1 MSDFFDIVNGWV
13 EETEKTLD
21 DVLQT
26 IVIMVGKSVITL
38 SPVDTGL
45 FRGNWQ
51 LTFTGTDGPITRLDQ
66 TGNAT
71 TAELVDRANSFTAGQ
86 VAYIQNHIH
95 YGYDLEYGSSQR
107 QAPHGMVR
115 VTAARFNQ
123 IVKEALALHKS

>member
-1 MSDFFDIVNGWV
+1 MASFEDIIDKWV

-26 IVIMVGKSVITL
+26 VVIMVGKSVITL

-51 LTFTGTDGPITRLDQ
+51 LTFSGSHGPINRMDQ

-71 TAELVDRANSFTAGQ
+71 LAELKSRAITFTAGQ
-86 VAYIQNHIH
+86 VAHIQNHIF
-95 YGYDLEYGSSQR
+95 YGYDLEYGSSS
-107 QAPHGMVR
+107 QAPHGVVR

-123 IVKEALALHKS
+123 IVKEALALHVN